1 MYRICIDMEFLGDS
15 PTGLAWYDDY
25 AWSPNYPNRN
35 TSSGDLELDPLDS
48 FRRLNV
54 RSEPTTPEVRCVIR
68 SCFFLNFD
76 YVVLD

>member
-1 MYRICIDMEFLGDS
+1 
-15 PTGLAWYDDY
+15 
-25 AWSPNYPNRN
+25 
-35 TSSGDLELDPLDS
+35 LDS